1 MTQLESY
8 GFYFLKSKYDV
19 LDAFKKWK
27 AMVENEMN
35 LKVKCLK
42 SDNERERERESTL
55 MMISRDIML
64 RMRSR

>member
-8 GFYFLKSKYDV
+8 RFYFLKNKFDV

-27 AMVENEMN
+27 VMVENETN

-42 SDNERERERESTL
+42 SDNERGRGSTL
-55 MMISRDIML
+55 MMISSDIML